1 MKRSRRLQPL
11 TNHWLAAALLLLVL
25 SVVVSALLWPAPA
38 AAITTCPIPLRAA
51 STPRGVPT
59 GTITATTTSTAINPV
74 YRVIGWNDLGMH
86 CMNETFANLAVLPPY
101 NTLWAQVVR
110 QGPQPE
116 IVTTNVTVAYD
127 IVDNTYSAGKT
138 DFWQYAQALFG
149 VNLPPDVG
157 LTGATLA
164 GDMHPAIGHF
174 TIEGIPLTPYRDIA
188 PTTWYPYQLARLVA
202 RDSTTGQ
209 VLATTTTVAPV
220 STEMRCDTCH
230 YDGAHGIS
238 TGNIETNILALH
250 DDEENTNLM
259 GARPVLCAN
268 CHGSNALGLPG
279 DPELP
284 NLSQAI
290 HEKHAPEDDGA
301 EPQPGSLVDP
311 NDGTNDCYLCHPG
324 QVTQCLRDV
333 MYSSGMR
340 CMDCHGGTAQVAD
353 PTRRPWIDEPQ
364 CGTCHGTQF
373 AENPNTLYRNSTGH
387 GGMYCE
393 ACHGSPHA
401 ILPTIEA
408 NDNIQNITLQ
418 GHAGTLETCQVCHG
432 LLPPGRGPH
441 GLIQRPDVCAPVDLV
456 RDPGFEISPP
466 NPFWHT
472 SSNVASPIL
481 TNAVVD
487 PHGGSW
493 VARLGAAN
501 NAQES
506 AWHPM
511 TVPVGLSALRVSY
524 WWRISTSE
532 GNPTADNLAVQI
544 RNASAVTL
552 QTLQTLNAGHA
563 GPNWQHSVFT
573 LTQPYAGQTI
583 QLAFVAQTNAS
594 NPTTFLIDD
603 VDVVKVCANGV
614 SGDITG
620 DCLVTVADVQEAAS
634 HWMTVAGD
642 ACFAAPYDQDGTGEV
657 DVVDIM
663 LVAAQWEESGVGSR
677 E

>member
-1 MKRSRRLQPL
+1 MNRLYRLQSDARLWWPG
-11 TNHWLAAALLLLVL
+11 TAALLLIVL
-25 SVVVSALLWPAPA
+25 AAVGLMWPSPA
-38 AAITTCPIPLRAA
+38 AATICPAPYRSARRTA
-51 STPRGVPT
+51 FSQTS
-59 GTITATTTSTAINPV
+59 TITATTTSVTTSPI
-74 YRVIGWNDLGMH
+74 YKIIGWNDLGMH
-86 CMNETFANLAVLPPY
+86 CMNESFANLAVLPPY

-138 DFWQYAQALFG
+138 DFWQYVQALFG
-149 VNLPPDVG
+149 VSLPPNVG

-164 GDMHPAIGHF
+164 GDMEPAVDHF
-174 TIEGIPLTPYRDIA
+174 RIDGIPLTPYRDSA

-209 VLATTTTVAPV
+209 VLASTMAVAPV

-230 YDGAHGIS
+230 YDGAHGIA

-259 GARPVLCAN
+259 GNRPVLCAE

-279 DPELP
+279 DPDLP
-284 NLSQAI
+284 NLSRAM
-290 HEKHAPEDDGA
+290 HEKHAPEDEA
-301 EPQPGSLVDP
+301 AVPGLDTAVDP

-353 PTRRPWIDEPQ
+353 PNRRPWIDEPR
-364 CGTCHGTQF
+364 CGDCHGSQF
-373 AENPNTLYRNSTGH
+373 AENPNTLFRNSLGH
-387 GGMYCE
+387 GGVYCE

-401 ILPTIEA
+401 ILPTIQA

-418 GHAGTLETCQVCHG
+418 GHAGTLDTCQVCHG

-441 GLIQRPDVCAPVDLV
+441 DLIRRPDVCAPVDLI

-472 SSNVASPIL
+472 SSNVGSAIL
-481 TNAVVD
+481 TNAVTD
-487 PHGGSW
+487 PHSGSW

-501 NAQES
+501 SVQES
-506 AWHPM
+506 VWHPM
-511 TVPVGLSALRVSY
+511 SVPAGLSALRVSY
-524 WWRISTSE
+524 WWRISTTE
-532 GNPTADNLAVQI
+532 VNPTADTLAVQI
-544 RNASAVTL
+544 RTPSGVPL
-552 QTLQTLNAGHA
+552 QTLQALNAGNA
-563 GPNWQHSVFT
+563 GPVWQRSTYT

-603 VDVVKVCANGV
+603 VDVVKTCANGM
-614 SGDITG
+614 SGDVTG
-620 DCLVTVADVQEAAS
+620 DCQVTLADVQEVAL

-642 ACFAAPYDQDGTGEV
+642 ACFAGPYDQDSNGEV
-657 DVVDIM
+657 DVVDVM
-663 LVAAQWEESGVGSR
+663 RVAAQWQG
-677 E
+677 

>member
-1 MKRSRRLQPL
+1 MAVA
-11 TNHWLAAALLLLVL
+11 LA
-25 SVVVSALLWPAPA
+25 WPAPA
-38 AAITTCPIPLRAA
+38 TASACPVPVEAATAA
-51 STPRGVPT
+51 TLLPA
-59 GTITATTTSTAINPV
+59 GTITATNTSLSTNPI
-74 YRVIGWNDLGMH
+74 YKIIGWNDLGMH
-86 CMNETFANLAVLPPY
+86 CMNESFANLAVLPPY

-110 QGPQPE
+110 QGPQPQV
-116 IVTTNVTVAYD
+116 VTTNVSVAYD

-138 DFWQYAQALFG
+138 DFWQHVQALFG
-149 VNLPPDVG
+149 VNLPPNVG

-164 GDMHPAIGHF
+164 GDMTPASEHF
-174 TIEGIPLTPYRDIA
+174 RVEGVPLTPYRDSA
-188 PTTWYPYQLARLVA
+188 PTTWYPYQLAHLVA

-238 TGNIETNILALH
+238 TGNIETNILTLH
-250 DDEENTNLM
+250 DDEEHTNLM
-259 GARPVLCAN
+259 SHRPVLCAN

-279 DPELP
+279 NPELP
-284 NLSQAI
+284 NLSRAM
-290 HEKHAPEDDGA
+290 HEKHAPDTEVVT
-301 EPQPGSLVDP
+301 PGIDTPVNP

-333 MYSSGMR
+333 MYASGMR

-353 PTRRPWIDEPQ
+353 PNRRPWIDEPR
-364 CGTCHGTQF
+364 CGNCHGSQF

-401 ILPTIEA
+401 ILPTIQA
-408 NDNIQNITLQ
+408 NDNIQNISLQ
-418 GHAGTLETCQVCHG
+418 GHAGTLDKCQVCHA

-441 GLIQRPDVCAPVDLV
+441 DLIQRPAVCAPVDLI

-472 SSNVASPIL
+472 SSNVGSAVL
-481 TNAVVD
+481 TSAAAN

-493 VARLGAAN
+493 VAQLGGAN
-501 NAQES
+501 SVQES

-511 TVPVGLSALRVSY
+511 TVPAGLSALRVSY

-532 GNPTADNLAVQI
+532 LNPAADTLAVQI
-544 RNASAVTL
+544 RNTSAVPL
-552 QTLQTLNAGHA
+552 QTLQTLNAGNA
-563 GPNWQHSVFT
+563 STTWQRSVYT
-573 LTQPYAGQTI
+573 LTQPYAGQTV

-594 NPTTFLIDD
+594 NPTTFQIDD
-603 VDVVKVCANGV
+603 VDVVKVCANGL
-614 SGDITG
+614 SGDVTG
-620 DCLVTVADVQEAAS
+620 DCQVTLADVQEVAL
-634 HWMTVAGD
+634 HWMVVTGD
-642 ACFAAPYDQDGTGEV
+642 ACYAAPYDQDGNGEV
-657 DVVDIM
+657 DVVDVM
-663 LVAAQWEESGVGSR
+663 RVAAQWQG
-677 E
+677 